1 MEKESPSP
9 HIFIPDLWS
18 EAADSIAFD
27 SCTSPPPI
35 TFVCGAKNSGKSTF
49 SRHLLNTLVPR
60 YKKVAYLDTDVG
72 QPEFTTP
79 GCLSIHIID
88 EQTPDLTILSM
99 KTPERCIFFGDTS
112 SKRDPKAYLSGVY
125 RLYDYYHT
133 EYYQSN
139 KLRSS
144 EKSPLPLVINTP
156 GWVKGIGYEIIVE
169 MLRYIQPTH
178 VVQIRISAEKKNL
191 PTGAFWIEGNQKEH
205 ATLINLNA
213 AFQVSFNRSLLI
225 QKDSR
230 RLRDARIIAYFRQCL
245 PRSFSITTN
254 KELAH
259 ALASHTPYEV
269 PLSKVKVSH
278 LHCTVS
284 RNEIFHSLNAT
295 IVGLAVDRR
304 TSQESDGH
312 APWCVGLGII
322 RGVDMLKGLLYVITP
337 VPLSL
342 LDKVDLLLQGY
353 IEIPTCLLQVRGC
366 VSPYMATNVMP
377 FN

>member
-9 HIFIPDLWS
+9 HIFIPDWWS
-18 EAADSIAFD
+18 EAADSIALE
-27 SCTSPPPI
+27 SYTSSPPI
-35 TFVCGAKNSGKSTF
+35 TFVCGAKNSGKSTY
-49 SRHLLNTLVPR
+49 SRHLLNTLLPR

-79 GCLSIHIID
+79 GCLSLHIID
-88 EQTPDLTILSM
+88 EQTPDFTILSM

-112 SKRDPKAYLSGVY
+112 SKRDPKAYLSSIY
-125 RLYDYYHT
+125 RLYDYYHM
-133 EYYQSN
+133 EYYQSD

-144 EKSPLPLVINTP
+144 EKFPLPLVINTP

-191 PTGAFWIEGNQKEH
+191 PSGLFWMDGNQKGH
-205 ATLINLNA
+205 VNLINLSA
-213 AFQVSFNRSLLI
+213 ALQDSSNRSLLI
-225 QKDSR
+225 KKDSR
-230 RLRDARIIAYFRQCL
+230 RLRDARIIAYFRQCF
-245 PRSFSITTN
+245 PCNFTITTN

-259 ALASHTPYEV
+259 ALACHPPYEI
-269 PLSKVKVSH
+269 PLSKVKVLH

-295 IVGLAVDRR
+295 IVGLAVDHR
-304 TSQESDGH
+304 TSEESKDY

-322 RGVDMLKGLLYVITP
+322 RGVDMPKELLYVITP
-337 VPLSL
+337 VPLSH
-342 LDKVDLLLQGY
+342 LDKVNVFLRGY

-366 VSPYMATNVMP
+366 VSPYMATSVLPSN
-377 FN
+377 